1 MALQLHPTTLIV
13 LVALAAGYGLFWSA
27 VLGFVAVE
35 RSRSWWRSRR
45 TP

>member
-1 MALQLHPTTLIV
+1 MDLQLHPTTLTA
-13 LVALAAGYGLFWSA
+13 LVTLTASYGLFWSA